1 MRPFEVTWETTMAG
15 TPQQVFD
22 AITARC
28 AAWIWEIDYE
38 PRLGGAERGL
48 TQAGGTVTA
57 WEPGRRF
64 ETRAAGADGWF
75 NRLCWELEQDAERG
89 GTRVTYRH
97 ESAAEAGDWQ
107 RIYDECVAH
116 TDFYRHSLG
125 QYVAHFAGRE
135 ARYVGIE
142 TEAAGAAVRAGLGLG
157 AGAAVGDRVRLA
169 AAGLAAVEGVV
180 DYLTPDFLG
189 VRGDDLLF
197 RVYGREAWGDP
208 STVALHLFDPAAD
221 AAAAERAWKE
231 WITTTEAVA

>member
-1 MRPFEVTWETTMAG
+1 MRPFSVTWETVMQG
-15 TPQQVFD
+15 SPEQVFD

-48 TQAGGTVTA
+48 SQTGGTVTA

-64 ETRAAGADGWF
+64 ETSVEGADGWF
-75 NRLCWELEQDAERG
+75 NRVGWELAPHAGG
-89 GTRVTYRH
+89 GTRVAYVH

-107 RIYDECVAH
+107 RIHDECVAH

-142 TEAAGAAVRAGLGLG
+142 TGAAGAAVRARIGLPDD
-157 AGAAVGDRVRLA
+157 AAVGDRVRLE
-169 AAGLAAVEGVV
+169 AAGLPPVEGVI
-180 DYLTPDFLG
+180 DYLTPSFLG
-189 VRGDDLLF
+189 VRGEDLLF
-197 RVYGREAWGDP
+197 RVYGREPWGDP

-221 AAAAERAWKE
+221 AGAAERAWKDL
-231 WITTTEAVA
+231 TTTIEAVA

>member
-1 MRPFEVTWETTMAG
+1 MRPFTVTWETVMQG
-15 TPQQVFD
+15 SREQVFD
-22 AITARC
+22 AIIARC

-64 ETRAAGADGWF
+64 ETSAEGADGWF
-75 NRLCWELEQDAERG
+75 NRLSWELQPHADG
-89 GTRVTYRH
+89 GTRVAYRH

-142 TEAAGAAVRAGLGLG
+142 TDAAGAAVRARLGL
-157 AGAAVGDRVRLA
+157 AQDAAAGDRVRLSIPGA
-169 AAGLAAVEGVV
+169 PPVEGVV
-180 DYLTPDFLG
+180 DYLTPAFLG
-189 VRGDDLLF
+189 VRGEDLLF
-197 RVYGREAWGDP
+197 RVYGRESWGDP

-221 AAAAERAWKE
+221 AAAAERAWKDL
-231 WITTTEAVA
+231 TTTIEAVA